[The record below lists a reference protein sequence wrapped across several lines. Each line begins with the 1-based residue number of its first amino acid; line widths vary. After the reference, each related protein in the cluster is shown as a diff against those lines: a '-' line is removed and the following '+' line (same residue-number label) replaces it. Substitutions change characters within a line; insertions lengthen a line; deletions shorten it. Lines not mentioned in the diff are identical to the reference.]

1 MTTYVPK
8 KISLLASA
16 AGLLCSMSA
25 MGQTLPTV
33 SVSGR
38 SADTPVLVGGFGN
51 TPIAKLPMQANILSS
66 ERLQDLGLQS
76 LAAITSLDASLSDA
90 YNSTGYV
97 SYLKIR
103 GFDLDNRFNYRRDGL
118 PINAETAIHLGN
130 KSSPE
135 VLKGTSG
142 IQAGTSSP
150 GGLVNAV
157 VKRPTSNLSA
167 VSLSVSERGTTE
179 AALDWSQRFGTGEA
193 FGLRINA
200 SASQLKPE
208 LRDAE
213 GRRYLLAA
221 AGDWR
226 LSNNTLL
233 EAEFE
238 WNQQRQPS
246 QPGFSLLGDKLPDA
260 KAIDP
265 RINLNNQSWSQPV
278 VFDNTHASIRLQHK
292 LNADWR
298 AQAHLGIQRLKTD
311 DRLAYANGKYDPVSY
326 ECAPCDRYAADG
338 SFSIWDFRSENER
351 RNSEALNL
359 SLAGKFATGSL
370 SHQVTTGVLFTRFNS
385 RFQKQAYNLTG
396 VGNIEGN
403 AKTTADPSLTDE
415 NTNRDE
421 RSTELYLRDAIQISS
436 DWQAWLGLRATH
448 LKRESVR
455 TNGSR
460 ATSYSQNLSTPWLG
474 LSYALSP
481 QLMAYASWG
490 EGMESEVTPNRKR
503 YGEQAGR
510 ALNALKSQQYEIGLK
525 AGSNTV
531 DWSVNW
537 FDVNRPKWRDIGD
550 CSDSQPGSCVRQ
562 ADGHAHHQG
571 LEAQADLKWGSG
583 GLIASAMKL
592 KARRSGSALASLN
605 GLKPENVPETT
616 LRLQGRQHVAALP
629 GLQLL
634 AGLSYEG
641 PRAVLPDN
649 SISIPGWT
657 RVDAGARWDQNLG
670 RQGLIWRVGVDNVL
684 NRRAWKESPFQFD
697 HVYLYPMAPRT
708 FRASLEISL

>member
-130 KSSPE
+130 KSSLE

>member
-1 MTTYVPK
+1 MTTYAPK

-16 AGLLCSMSA
+16 AGLLCSISA
-25 MGQTLPTV
+25 AAQTLPAV

-38 SADTPVLVGGFGN
+38 SADTPVLVGGFGE
-51 TPIAKLPMQANILSS
+51 TPIAKLPMQANILNS
-66 ERLQDLGLQS
+66 ERLQDLGLHS
-76 LAAITSLDASLSDA
+76 LAGITSLDASLSDA

-118 PINAETAIHLGN
+118 PINAETAISLGN
-130 KSSPE
+130 KSSIE

-150 GGLVNAV
+150 GGLVNTV
-157 VKRPTSNLSA
+157 VKRPTTQLTSI
-167 VSLSVSERGTTE
+167 SLGISERGTTE

-193 FGLRINA
+193 FGLRVNA
-200 SASQLKPE
+200 GASQMRPE

-213 GRRYLLAA
+213 GKRYLLAV

-226 LSNNTLL
+226 LSPDTLI

-238 WNQQRQPS
+238 WNTQSQPS
-246 QPGFSLLGDKLPDA
+246 QAGFSLLGNKLPDA

-265 RINLNNQSWSQPV
+265 RINLNNQPWSQPV
-278 VFDNTHASIRLQHK
+278 VFDNTHASIRLQQK
-292 LNADWR
+292 LSADWR

-311 DRLAYANGKYDPVSY
+311 DRLAYANGKYDPNSY

-338 SFSIWDFRSENER
+338 SFTVWDFRSENER
-351 RNSEALNL
+351 RNSDALDL
-359 SLAGKFATGSL
+359 SLTGKLATGGVQ
-370 SHQVTTGVLFTRFNS
+370 HQLQTGILFTRFNS

-396 VGNIEGN
+396 TGTIDG
-403 AKTTADPSLTDE
+403 KSITTADPSLTDE

-421 RSTELYLRDAIQISS
+421 SSTELYLRDAIQLSS
-436 DWQAWLGLRATH
+436 DWQAWVGLRATH

-455 TNGSR
+455 TDGSR
-460 ATSYSQNLSTPWLG
+460 PTSYSQSLTTPWLG

-503 YGEQAGR
+503 YGDQAGR

-537 FDVNRPKWRDIGD
+537 FDVNRPKWRDFGE
-550 CSDSQPGSCVRQ
+550 CSDSKPGSCVRR
-562 ADGHAHHQG
+562 ADGQAHHQG

-583 GLIASAMKL
+583 GVIASAMKL
-592 KARRSGSALASLN
+592 KARRSGSAEASLN

-616 LRLQGRQHVAALP
+616 LRLHGRQNIAALP
-629 GLQLL
+629 GLQLQ

-641 PRAVLPDN
+641 PRAVLQDN

-657 RVDAGARWDQNLG
+657 RLDAGARFDQNLG
-670 RQGLIWRVGVDNVL
+670 RQWLVWRVGVDNL
-684 NRRAWKESPFQFD
+684 TNRRAWKESPFQFD